1 MINSTYANEAE
12 EFDLFSYFQ
21 GETRAWGL
29 FEDRFGV
36 VRRQFVVQIV
46 GEITAGELTLTEN
59 FAYADGI
66 TEQRIWRIR
75 RAGDSD
81 FRGWAEDILD
91 QAVGHRDGN
100 TLHWRYKMKLQI
112 GGKQW
117 RVSFDD
123 RMYLLPE
130 QTLVNRARVSKF
142 GITLGTVSLFFK
154 PQDA

>member
-46 GEITAGELTLTEN
+46 GEITAGELTLTED
-59 FAYADGI
+59 FAYEDGA
-66 TEQRIWRIR
+66 TEQRVWRIR
-75 RAGDSD
+75 RTGDSD
-81 FRGWAEDILD
+81 FRGRAEDILD
-91 QAVGHRDGN
+91 QAIGCRDGN
-100 TLHWRYKMKLQI
+100 TLYWRYQMKLWI

-117 RVSFDD
+117 RVNFDD
-123 RMYLLPE
+123 RMYMLPE
-130 QTLVNRARVSKF
+130 QTLVNRARVSKC

-154 PQDA
+154 RQDV